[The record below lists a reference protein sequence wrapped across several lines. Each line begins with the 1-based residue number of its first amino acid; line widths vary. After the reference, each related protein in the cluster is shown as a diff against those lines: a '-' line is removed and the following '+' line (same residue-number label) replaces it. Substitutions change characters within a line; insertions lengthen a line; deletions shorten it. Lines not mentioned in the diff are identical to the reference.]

1 MSISESCPSYSPF
14 FGFAGVTAAMTLSSI
29 GAAYG
34 TAVSGMGIAGIGQ
47 FKQELI
53 MKSFIPVVMSGI
65 IGVYGL
71 VISVLI
77 AGNLSPVEN
86 YSLFDGLLHL
96 SSGLCVGMT
105 GIASG
110 YSIGIIGDN
119 GVRSYM
125 RQPKIFVSMVLVL
138 IFSEVLGLYGYVKLN
153 IIIKK
158 LIIVRLIVALILNT
172 KISHKC

>member
-1 MSISESCPSYSPF
+1 MSISESCPSYSSF
-14 FGFAGVTAAMTLSSI
+14 FGFAGVTAASAI

-65 IGVYGL
+65 IGVIILKVYGL

-77 AGNLSPVEN
+77 AGNLSPMKN
-86 YSLFDGLLHL
+86 YSLFDGLIHL
-96 SSGLCVGMT
+96 AAGLCVGMT
-105 GIASG
+105 GMASG
-110 YSIGIIGDN
+110 YSIGIIGDS
-119 GVRSYM
+119 GVRSYIA
-125 RQPKIFVSMVLVL
+125 QPKIFS
-138 IFSEVLGLYGYVKLN
+138 SYGSLWVYE
-153 IIIKK
+153 IK
-158 LIIVRLIVALILNT
+158 LIVALILNT

>member
-1 MSISESCPSYSPF
+1 MSISESCPSYSSF

-65 IGVYGL
+65 IGVIILKVYGL

-77 AGNLSPVEN
+77 AGNLSPMKN
-86 YSLFDGLLHL
+86 YSLFDGLIHL
-96 SSGLCVGMT
+96 AAGLCVGMT
-105 GIASG
+105 GMASG
-110 YSIGIIGDN
+110 YSIGIIGDS

-138 IFSEVLGLYGYVKLN
+138 IFSEVLGLYG
-153 IIIKK
+153 
-158 LIIVRLIVALILNT
+158 LIVALILS
-172 KISHKC
+172 KVHLLFIFI